1 MCKFDEYGM
10 FTNNKVVNMVT
21 DFFYV
26 PGISDSLYCF
36 WATVSFGHCC
46 LSSNH
51 ANLATVLDFDRFCA
65 IFSIQYIW
73 SLDLVQ
79 F

>member
-1 MCKFDEYGM
+1 MRTFDEYGM

-26 PGISDSLYCF
+26 YLIHCI
-36 WATVSFGHCC
+36 VFGQPFH
-46 LSSNH
+46 
-51 ANLATVLDFDRFCA
+51 LDTAVCHQ
-65 IFSIQYIW
+65 IMLIW
-73 SLDLVQ
+73 QL